1 MTTNYLAAHHQD
13 SLLTPLQ
20 SHIQKMSLCRALLEA
35 KRWMDDRDTRFSVLR
50 VNLSE
55 VLDPEAQQP
64 IRKQS
69 DFALPKV
76 LVFQL

>member
-1 MTTNYLAAHHQD
+1 
-13 SLLTPLQ
+13 
-20 SHIQKMSLCRALLEA
+20 
-35 KRWMDDRDTRFSVLR
+35 MDDRDTRLSVLL